1 MILTILGAPGA
12 GKGTL
17 ASSISTEL
25 DIPAIST
32 GALLRDE
39 IASGSE
45 LGVYIDS
52 LISKG
57 NFVPDD
63 VMVKILKK
71 RLEKEDCRNGYI
83 LDGYPRNAD
92 QAAHL
97 PDNGIEITNALLL
110 KIEDEDIVLRLS
122 GRRECVSC
130 RKTYHVTQNPP
141 KTENVCDVCGG
152 ALRKRPDDDREIIK
166 KRLEIYHKETEPLIS
181 FFKERKLLLEIDAS
195 KSVAETKAAAFKVLG
210 VQK

>member
-17 ASSISTEL
+17 ASAISEAL
-25 DIPAIST
+25 RIPSIST

-63 VMVKILKK
+63 VIVKILLN
-71 RLEKEDCRNGYI
+71 RLENEDCRNGYI
-83 LDGYPRNAD
+83 LDGFPRNEE
-92 QAAHL
+92 QAKHL
-97 PDNGIEITNALLL
+97 IDYGIKLTRALLL
-110 KIEDEDIVLRLS
+110 DISDDVIVSRLT

-130 RKTYHVTQNPP
+130 HRTYHITDNPS
-141 KTENVCDVCGG
+141 KKEGICDV
-152 ALRKRPDDDREIIK
+152 
-166 KRLEIYHKETEPLIS
+166 
-181 FFKERKLLLEIDAS
+181 
-195 KSVAETKAAAFKVLG
+195 
-210 VQK
+210 

>member
-17 ASSISTEL
+17 ASALSEVIG
-25 DIPAIST
+25 IPSIST
-32 GALLRDE
+32 GALLRNE

-63 VMVKILKK
+63 IMVKILLN
-71 RLEKEDCRNGYI
+71 RLKSEDCRRGYI
-83 LDGYPRNAD
+83 LDGFPRNAD
-92 QAAHL
+92 QARHL
-97 PDNGIEITNALLL
+97 IDYGINLTRALLL
-110 KIEDEDIVLRLS
+110 DISDDIIVSRLG

-130 RKTYHVTQNPP
+130 RRTYHIADNPP
-141 KTENVCDVCGG
+141 KKEGICDVCGS
-152 ALRKRPDDDREIIK
+152 ALRTRSDDDEEIIK
-166 KRLEIYHKETEPLIS
+166 NRLEIYHKETEPLIS
-181 FFKERKLLLEIDAS
+181 FFERKDLLSRIDAS
-195 KSVAETKAAAFKVLG
+195 KSVEETRNAAFKILG
-210 VQK
+210 V

>member
-17 ASSISTEL
+17 ASALSEVIG
-25 DIPAIST
+25 IPSIST
-32 GALLRDE
+32 GALLRNE

-63 VMVKILKK
+63 IMVRILLN
-71 RLEKEDCRNGYI
+71 RLKSEDCRRGYI
-83 LDGYPRNAD
+83 LDGFPRNAD
-92 QAAHL
+92 QARHL
-97 PDNGIEITNALLL
+97 IDYGINLTRALLL
-110 KIEDEDIVLRLS
+110 DISDDVIVSRLG

-130 RKTYHVTQNPP
+130 RRTYHIADNPP
-141 KTENVCDVCGG
+141 KKEGICDVCGN
-152 ALRKRPDDDREIIK
+152 ALRIRSDDDEEIIK
-166 KRLEIYHKETEPLIS
+166 NRLKIYHKETEPLIS
-181 FFKERKLLLEIDAS
+181 FFERKDLLSRIDAS
-195 KSVAETKAAAFKVLG
+195 KSVEETRNVAFKILG
-210 VQK
+210 V

>member
-17 ASSISTEL
+17 ASALSEVIG
-25 DIPAIST
+25 IPSIST
-32 GALLRDE
+32 GALLRNE

-63 VMVKILKK
+63 IMVRILLN
-71 RLEKEDCRNGYI
+71 RLKSEDCRRGYI
-83 LDGYPRNAD
+83 LDGFPRNAD
-92 QAAHL
+92 QARHL
-97 PDNGIEITNALLL
+97 IDYGINLTRALLL
-110 KIEDEDIVLRLS
+110 DISDDVIVSRLG

-130 RKTYHVTQNPP
+130 RRTYHIADNPP
-141 KTENVCDVCGG
+141 KKEGICDVCGN
-152 ALRKRPDDDREIIK
+152 ALRIRSDDDKEIIK
-166 KRLEIYHKETEPLIS
+166 NRLKIYHKETEPLIS
-181 FFKERKLLLEIDAS
+181 FFERKDLLSRIDAS
-195 KSVAETKAAAFKVLG
+195 KSVEETRNAAFKILG
-210 VQK
+210 V

>member
-17 ASSISTEL
+17 ASALSEVIG
-25 DIPAIST
+25 IPSIST
-32 GALLRDE
+32 GALLRNE

-63 VMVKILKK
+63 IMVKILLN
-71 RLEKEDCRNGYI
+71 RLKSEDCKRGYI
-83 LDGYPRNAD
+83 LDGFPRNAD
-92 QAAHL
+92 QARHL
-97 PDNGIEITNALLL
+97 IDYGINLTRALLL
-110 KIEDEDIVLRLS
+110 DISDDVIVSRLG

-130 RKTYHVTQNPP
+130 RRTYHIADNPP
-141 KTENVCDVCGG
+141 KKEGICDVCGN
-152 ALRKRPDDDREIIK
+152 ALRIRSDDDEEIIK
-166 KRLEIYHKETEPLIS
+166 NRLKIYHKETEPLIS
-181 FFKERKLLLEIDAS
+181 FFERKDLLSRVDAS
-195 KSVAETKAAAFKVLG
+195 KSVEETRSAAFKILG
-210 VQK
+210 V

>member
-17 ASSISTEL
+17 ASAISEAL
-25 DIPAIST
+25 EIPSIST

-63 VMVKILKK
+63 VMVKILLN
-71 RLEKEDCRNGYI
+71 RLEKQDCRNGYI
-83 LDGYPRNAD
+83 LDGFPRNEE
-92 QAAHL
+92 QAMHL
-97 PDNGIEITNALLL
+97 IDYGIELTRALLL
-110 KIEDEDIVLRLS
+110 DISDDVIISRLT

-130 RKTYHVTQNPP
+130 RRTYHIADNPP
-141 KTENVCDVCGG
+141 KKNGICDVCGN
-152 ALRKRPDDDREIIK
+152 ALRIRSDDNKEIIK
-166 KRLEIYHKETEPLIS
+166 KRLEIYHEETEPLIS
-181 FFKERKLLLEIDAS
+181 FFEKKELLSRIDAS
-195 KSVAETKAAAFKVLG
+195 QSVEMTRNAAFKILG
-210 VQK
+210 V

>member
-17 ASSISTEL
+17 ASALSEAFG
-25 DIPAIST
+25 IPSIST

-63 VMVKILKK
+63 IMVKILCK
-71 RLEKEDCRNGYI
+71 RLENEDCLNGYI
-83 LDGYPRNAD
+83 LDGFPRNKD
-92 QAAHL
+92 QAEHL
-97 PDNGIEITNALLL
+97 IDYGITLTRALLL
-110 KIEDEDIVLRLS
+110 DISDDLIVRRLS

-130 RKTYHVTQNPP
+130 RKTYHIVDNPP
-141 KTENVCDVCGG
+141 AKEGICDVCGS
-152 ALRKRPDDDREIIK
+152 ALRKRSDDDEEIIK
-166 KRLEIYHKETEPLIS
+166 KRLKIYHKETEPLIS
-181 FFKERKLLLEIDAS
+181 FFEKKKLLSRVEAG
-195 KSVAETKAAAFKVLG
+195 KSVSETRNAAFKILG
-210 VQK
+210 VEL

>member
-17 ASSISTEL
+17 ASALSEVIG
-25 DIPAIST
+25 IPSIST
-32 GALLRDE
+32 GALLRNE

-63 VMVKILKK
+63 IMVKILLN
-71 RLEKEDCRNGYI
+71 RLKSEDCRRGYI
-83 LDGYPRNAD
+83 LDGFPRNAD
-92 QAAHL
+92 QARHL
-97 PDNGIEITNALLL
+97 IDYGINLTRALLL
-110 KIEDEDIVLRLS
+110 DISDDIIVSRLG

-130 RKTYHVTQNPP
+130 RRTYHIADNPP
-141 KTENVCDVCGG
+141 KKEGICDVCGS
-152 ALRKRPDDDREIIK
+152 ALRIRSDDDEKIIK
-166 KRLEIYHKETEPLIS
+166 NRLEIYHKKTEPLIS
-181 FFKERKLLLEIDAS
+181 FFERKDLLSRIDAS
-195 KSVAETKAAAFKVLG
+195 KSVEETRNAAFKILG
-210 VQK
+210 V